1 MRGGIDI
8 AVKKRGE
15 GVAHH
20 TEGVARK
27 PLAGVAVKPGISLR
41 ECFDFLAVQ
50 EAVKP

>member
-27 PLAGVAVKPGISLR
+27 PLAGVAVTPALSLQL
-41 ECFDFLAVQ
+41 CFDFLAVQ
-50 EAVKP
+50 AAVMP